1 MRLWYSFLVNT
12 KLDIL
17 YSDDSIVVVDKP
29 SGILSIPDRYDPDAP
44 VALSFLE
51 DDFGKL
57 YVVHR
62 IDKDTSGVLI
72 YARDEESH
80 RLLNAQFYSR
90 AVEKSYLAIVRGRT
104 EQDAWECGEPLLADA
119 DRAHRT
125 LIDKRNGKVAFSRFE
140 TLERYREY
148 SLVRVS
154 PETGRTHQVR
164 VHCAATGY
172 PIAADPLY
180 GDGKP
185 VLLSQIK
192 RKWKGDPF
200 EERPLLARTALHAE
214 KVAFAHPKTSL
225 PLVMEAS
232 LPKDMAALLQQ
243 LRKIGSRGLA
253 E

>member
-1 MRLWYSFLVNT
+1 MNT

-17 YSDDSIVVVDKP
+17 YSDEAIVVVDKP

-44 VALSFLE
+44 VALAFLE
-51 DDFGKL
+51 GDFGKL

-72 YARDEESH
+72 YARDEEAH

-125 LIDKRNGKVAFSRFE
+125 VIDKRHGKVAFSRFQ
-140 TLERYREY
+140 TLERFRDF

-172 PIAADPLY
+172 PIVADPLY

-192 RKWKGDPF
+192 RKWKGDVY
-200 EERPLLARTALHAE
+200 EERPLIARTALHAE
-214 KVAFAHPKTSL
+214 KVVFAHPKTSQT
-225 PLVMEAS
+225 MEMAAP

-243 LRKIGSRGLA
+243 LRKIGSPGLA